1 MKWSWR
7 AGSLFGIAV
16 YIHWTFVILLGWIA
30 LGHVQSNGSLL
41 QFVVGIVSI
50 SVLFGVVLLHELGH
64 SLMARRYGIQ
74 TKDITL
80 LPIGG
85 VARLE
90 RMPDKPRQEFW
101 VAIAGP
107 AVNVALAVISGIILF
122 IGYGHV
128 PMLGGIGFETPPLEQ
143 FFFVNVYLVLFNM
156 LPAFP
161 MDGGRV
167 LRAILASRLPY
178 AQATRIAA
186 SVGQAMALLFVLAGF
201 MTGNFMLFFIAMF
214 VWLGAEGEASMA
226 QVKSALGD
234 ATVRQAMITRFRS
247 LSPHDP
253 LSAAVDDIFSGFQQ
267 DFPVLDH
274 VGRIV
279 GILTYAGL
287 IKALSDSGP
296 RLPVANAMSN
306 EIGMCSPT
314 DRLEEV
320 LPKLQA
326 SASSTFAVMDHGVL
340 VGLLTLGNLSEFIMV
355 RSAMQQGANQ
365 VNPL

>member
-7 AGSLFGIAV
+7 AGSLFGIPL

-30 LGHVQSNGSLL
+30 LAHVKANASPL
-41 QFVVGIVSI
+41 QFIIGVVSI
-50 SVLFGVVLLHELGH
+50 AVIFGVVVLHELGH
-64 SLMARRYGIQ
+64 ALMARRFGIQ

-85 VARLE
+85 LARLE
-90 RMPDKPRQEFW
+90 RMPEKPGQEFL

-107 AVNVALAVISGIILF
+107 AVNVVLAVISGILLAVF
-122 IGYGHV
+122 YGHLPEAV
-128 PMLGGIGFETPPLEQ
+128 GIGFETAPLEQ

-156 LPAFP
+156 LPSFP

-167 LRAILASRLPY
+167 LRAALASRLPY

-186 SVGQAMALLFVLAGF
+186 SVGQGMALLFVFGGF
-201 MTGNFMLFFIAMF
+201 LTGNFMLFFIALF

-226 QVKSALGD
+226 QVKSVLGD
-234 ATVRQAMITRFRS
+234 ARVADAMITQFRS

-267 DFPVLDH
+267 DFPVVDH
-274 VGRIV
+274 TGRII
-279 GILTYAGL
+279 GLLTYGAL
-287 IKALSDSGP
+287 IRALSDTGP
-296 RLPVANAMSN
+296 RAPVANAMAAEFGTCNPS
-306 EIGMCSPT
+306 

-320 LPKLQA
+320 LPRLQG
-326 SASSTFAVMDHGVL
+326 SASSTFAVIDNGAL
-340 VGLLTLGNLSEFIMV
+340 IGLLTLGNLSEFIML
-355 RSAMQQGANQ
+355 RGAIEHGRQ
-365 VNPL
+365 HA